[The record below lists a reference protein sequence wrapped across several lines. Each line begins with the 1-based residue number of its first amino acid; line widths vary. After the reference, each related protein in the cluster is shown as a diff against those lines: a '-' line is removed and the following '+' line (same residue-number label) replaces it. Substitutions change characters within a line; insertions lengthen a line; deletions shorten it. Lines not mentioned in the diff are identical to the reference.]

1 VEAVGHRCDQIL
13 SLCDQF
19 YRYSVCTSVEELL
32 DLCHFCSVYHHMLH
46 QSGGAMLVCLL
57 VLHTLR
63 VLSQTVD
70 SDSEHYIEQLLIE
83 MLGWD
88 KFLGYRLLKIGPI
101 CLSMVVSCFKSSFVN
116 ELHIRQKSSNSHHM
130 QQYVHSSN

>member
-1 VEAVGHRCDQIL
+1 
-13 SLCDQF
+13 
-19 YRYSVCTSVEELL
+19 
-32 DLCHFCSVYHHMLH
+32 
-46 QSGGAMLVCLL
+46 MLVCLL